1 LAKTELFTQVCE
13 VHVGEAIGLLLALE
27 CVHQLHLG
35 PIDFELDAKE
45 VVDSLSSARQDVTK
59 FGMIIHN
66 YKTIIEQC
74 YLNFSVEFVRR
85 HANEAAHRLAKE
97 ATSSASFQILVEI
110 PDCIKHILS
119 NTRLDCYK
127 I

>member
-1 LAKTELFTQVCE
+1 MCSSIT
-13 VHVGEAIGLLLALE
+13 
-27 CVHQLHLG
+27 LG

-59 FGMIIHN
+59 FGMIIRN

-74 YLNFSVEFVRR
+74 YVNFSVEFMRR
-85 HANEAAHRLAKE
+85 HPNEAAHRLAKE

-110 PDCIKHILS
+110 PDCIKHVLS